1 MSQNEANEY
10 LDVTFL
16 NTENHVQVCLIGLK
30 LLLTIL
36 VTFLCSSKVMISSVV
51 FQFFCS
57 YLCVK
62 GTSDNVFQHWMGKNN
77 DCIALK

>member
-16 NTENHVQVCLIGLK
+16 NTEHHVQVCLIGLK

-51 FQFFCS
+51 F
-57 YLCVK
+57 
-62 GTSDNVFQHWMGKNN
+62 
-77 DCIALK
+77 